1 MIPEWLVLTITFLPM
16 TLPLVMVGLAV
27 EVWLLSR
34 RDPKA
39 KRPAW
44 KVAATL
50 VSSAAL
56 ASYFAAQIALREINI
71 LVEPVFVYLVSLPAL
86 QFVLFLGVAYV
97 FGSLRQPEKRT
108 A

>member
-39 KRPAW
+39 KRPAC
-44 KVAATL
+44 KVAAAL

-56 ASYFAAQIALREINI
+56 ASYLAAQIALRGINI
-71 LVEPVFVYLVSLPAL
+71 PAEPVFVYLVSLPAL
-86 QFVLFLGVAYV
+86 QFVLFLGVAYAC
-97 FGSLRQPEKRT
+97 GLLRQPEKRT